1 MLLVAPLAVLAAIAA
16 ALGIPATATARVA
29 APHLRWQGC
38 GGGFQCARARVPL
51 DYRQP
56 DGRVISL
63 ALIRLPAAR
72 PRHRIGTLFVNPG
85 GPGDSG
91 VDFLRENSAAF
102 PRRVRNRFTI
112 IGFDPRGVARS
123 TPLQCFRDFGDE
135 LETYADLP
143 LFPMNHLEALG
154 IERANAKL
162 VAGCAHRMPRLAE
175 HMTTGD
181 VARDL
186 NLLRRAVRDRR
197 LSFVGYS
204 YGSYLATVYANMF
217 PKRVRAIVA
226 DGAINPFAWL
236 GKGPV
241 GTKVP
246 IDVRLQSDTGTY
258 AALNAF
264 FAACDA
270 HPVACTFAHGPSSSR
285 WKFHRLMLLLQEQPV
300 TTAFDGTVDYPTA
313 VNDVRI
319 DLYNQCCWEDLSS
332 FLQRLWTHSSDAA
345 APSGAAPTAPQARER
360 PVPRRGIASYPN
372 GLDAAT
378 AVTCSDS
385 HNPTDPSVWE
395 RFGIARDRVAPYF
408 GRFWTWLDE
417 ACATWRLPAPGRYDG
432 PFNRVT
438 SHPLLVIGNRRDP
451 ATRYEDAVLLSRTLA
466 KARLLTIDGTG
477 HTSLGAWSTCARAAL
492 RRYLISLRLP
502 APGTVCEPDRAPFS

>member
-1 MLLVAPLAVLAAIAA
+1 MLLLASLAVGAAVLAAPTPSYAHAA
-16 ALGIPATATARVA
+16 TPR
-29 APHLRWQGC
+29 LRWHGC
-38 GGGFQCARARVPL
+38 GGGFQCARASVPL
-51 DYRQP
+51 SYRHP
-56 DGRVISL
+56 HRRMISL

-102 PRRVRNRFTI
+102 PRAVRNRFTI

-123 TPLQCFRDFGDE
+123 TPLQCFSDFEAE
-135 LETYADLP
+135 LEAYAGLP
-143 LFPMNHLEALG
+143 LFPMNHLEALAL
-154 IERANAKL
+154 EHANAKL
-162 VAGCAHRMPRLAE
+162 VAGCARRMPRLAR

-186 NLLRRAVRDRR
+186 NLLRRAVGDRR

-217 PKRVRAIVA
+217 PHRVRAIVA
-226 DGAINPFAWL
+226 DGVINPFAWL
-236 GKGPV
+236 GAGPA

-246 IDVRLQSDTGTY
+246 IDVRLQSDTGSY

-264 FAACDA
+264 FASCDA
-270 HPVACTFAHGPSSSR
+270 HPVDCTFSRGPSSTR
-285 WKFHRLMLLLQEQPV
+285 WKFHLLMLRLQEQPV

-313 VNDVRI
+313 VNDVRV
-319 DLYNQCCWEDLSS
+319 DLYNQCCWSDLSD
-332 FLQRLWTHSSDAA
+332 FLQRLWTHSTGAA
-345 APSGAAPTAPQARER
+345 GPSGAAPTAPTGPLPA
-360 PVPRRGIASYPN
+360 VPRRGFADYPN
-372 GLDAAT
+372 ALDAAT

-417 ACATWRLPAPGRYDG
+417 ACATWRLPAPGRFDG

-451 ATRYEDAVLLSRTLA
+451 ATRYEDAVTLTRILA
-466 KARLLTIDGTG
+466 RARLLTINGTG
-477 HTSLGAWSTCARAAL
+477 HTSLGAWSTCARVAL
-492 RRYLISLRLP
+492 RRYLVSLRLP
-502 APGTVCEPDRAPFS
+502 PPGTVCQPDQAPFS

>member
-1 MLLVAPLAVLAAIAA
+1 MLLFAPLAALAAAFA
-16 ALGIPATATARVA
+16 GATAQPASAAR
-29 APHLRWQGC
+29 APVPRLRWHDC

-51 DYRQP
+51 DYRHP
-56 DGRVISL
+56 RGTAISL
-63 ALIRLPAAR
+63 ALIRLPAGR
-72 PRHRIGTLFVNPG
+72 PERKIGTLFVNPG

-91 VDFLRENSAAF
+91 VEFLRENAATF
-102 PRRVRNRFTI
+102 PLKVRNRFTI
-112 IGFDPRGVARS
+112 VGFDPRGVARS
-123 TPLQCFRDFGDE
+123 TPLECFRDFDAE
-135 LETYADLP
+135 LQAYGNLP
-143 LFPMNHLEALG
+143 LFPMNHLQALA
-154 IERANAKL
+154 IEGANAKL
-162 VAGCAHRMPRLAE
+162 VAGCARRMPRLAS

-186 NLLRRAVRDRR
+186 NLLRRAVGDRS
-197 LSFVGYS
+197 LNFVGYS
-204 YGSYLATVYANMF
+204 YGSYIATVYANMY
-217 PKRVRAIVA
+217 PHRVRAIVA

-246 IDVRLQSDTGTY
+246 IDVRLQSDTGSY

-270 HPVACTFAHGPSSSR
+270 HPVKCTFSQGSSTTSG
-285 WKFHRLMLLLQEQPV
+285 KFHQLMLLLQEKPV
-300 TTAFDGTVDYPTA
+300 TTAFDGRVDYQTA
-313 VNDVRI
+313 VNDVRVE
-319 DLYNQCCWEDLSS
+319 LYSQCCWEDLSA
-332 FLQRLWTHSSDAA
+332 FLQRLWKSA
-345 APSGAAPTAPQARER
+345 TAPAPPSATAPPAPNAPNR

-372 GLDAAT
+372 DLDAAT

-417 ACATWRLPAPGRYDG
+417 ACATWRLTAPGRYDG

-438 SHPLLVIGNRRDP
+438 SNPLLVIGNLRDP
-451 ATRYEDAVLLSRTLA
+451 ATRYQDAVLLARTLGS
-466 KARLLTIDGTG
+466 ARLLTIDGTG
-477 HTSLGAWSTCARAAL
+477 HTSLGAWSSCARDAL
-492 RRYLISLRLP
+492 RRYLISLQLP
-502 APGTVCEPDRAPFS
+502 PPGTVCEPDTAPFS

>member
-1 MLLVAPLAVLAAIAA
+1 MLLLAPLAALAV
-16 ALGIPATATARVA
+16 PATASAQTAV
-29 APHLRWQGC
+29 PHLRWHGC
-38 GGGFQCARARVPL
+38 SGGFQCARARVPL
-51 DYRQP
+51 DYRHP
-56 DGRVISL
+56 NGRMISL

-72 PRHRIGTLFVNPG
+72 PGQKIGTLFVNPG

-91 VDFLRENSAAF
+91 VEFLRENSASF
-102 PRRVRNRFTI
+102 PPAVRDRFTI
-112 IGFDPRGVARS
+112 VGFDPRGVARS
-123 TPLQCFRDFGDE
+123 TPLQCFRDFDAE
-135 LETYADLP
+135 LETYAELP
-143 LFPMNHLEALG
+143 LFPMNHLQALA
-154 IERANAKL
+154 IERANARL
-162 VAGCAHRMPRLAE
+162 VAGCARRMPRLAR

-186 NLLRRAVRDRR
+186 NLLRRAVGDRR

-217 PKRVRAIVA
+217 PHRVRAIVA

-241 GTKVP
+241 GAKVP

-270 HPVACTFAHGPSSSR
+270 HPTACTFSRGPSSTR
-285 WKFHRLMLLLQEQPV
+285 WKFHRLMLQLQEQPV
-300 TTAFDGTVDYPTA
+300 TTAFDGTVDYQTA
-313 VNDVRI
+313 VNDVRV
-319 DLYNQCCWEDLSS
+319 DLYSQCCWQDLSD
-332 FLQRLWTHSSDAA
+332 FLQRLWTHSTGAA
-345 APSGAAPTAPQARER
+345 APSGQARPAPPARVR

-372 GLDAAT
+372 ALDAAT

-395 RFGIARDRVAPYF
+395 RFGIARDLVAPYF

-417 ACATWRLPAPGRYDG
+417 ACATWRLKAPGRYDG

-451 ATRYEDAVLLSRTLA
+451 ATRYEDAVILTRTLA
-466 KARLLTIDGTG
+466 RARLLTIDGTG
-477 HTSLGAWSTCARAAL
+477 HTSLGAWSSCARAAMS
-492 RRYLISLRLP
+492 RYLVSLRLP
-502 APGTVCEPDRAPFS
+502 APGTVCQPDRAPFS

>member
-1 MLLVAPLAVLAAIAA
+1 MLLMASLAAGAVLLAAPAA
-16 ALGIPATATARVA
+16 ASAHAPIPR
-29 APHLRWQGC
+29 LRWHGC
-38 GGGFQCARARVPL
+38 GGGFQCARATVPL
-51 DYRQP
+51 DYRHP
-56 DGRVISL
+56 LGRTISL

-72 PRHRIGTLFVNPG
+72 PRDRIGTLFVNPG

-102 PRRVRNRFTI
+102 PRAVRDRFNI

-123 TPLQCFRDFGDE
+123 TPLQCFRDFDAE
-135 LETYADLP
+135 LEAYAGLP
-143 LFPMNHLEALG
+143 LFPMSHLQALAV
-154 IERANAKL
+154 EHANARL
-162 VAGCAHRMPRLAE
+162 VAGCARRMPRLAE
-175 HMTTGD
+175 HMTTGE

-186 NLLRRAVRDRR
+186 NLLRRAVGDRR
-197 LSFVGYS
+197 LTFVGYS

-217 PKRVRAIVA
+217 PRRVRAIVA

-241 GTKVP
+241 GTRVP
-246 IDVRLQSDTGTY
+246 IDVRLQSDTGSY

-264 FAACDA
+264 FASCDA
-270 HPVACTFAHGPSSSR
+270 HPVKCAFSRGPGTTR
-285 WKFHRLMLLLQEQPV
+285 WKFHRLMLRLQEHPV

-313 VNDVRI
+313 VNEVRI
-319 DLYNQCCWEDLSS
+319 ELYNQCCWSDLSD
-332 FLQRLWTHSSDAA
+332 FLQRMWRHSSGTAG
-345 APSGAAPTAPQARER
+345 PSNAAPTRPEAAR
-360 PVPRRGIASYPN
+360 PAMPRRGFGSYPN

-417 ACATWRLPAPGRYDG
+417 ACATWRLPAPGRYEG

-451 ATRYEDAVLLSRTLA
+451 ATRYQDAVTLSRTLA
-466 KARLLTIDGTG
+466 RARLLTIDGTG

-492 RRYLISLRLP
+492 SRYLVKLILP
-502 APGTVCEPDRAPFS
+502 PPGTVCEPDRAPFS